1 MKKLLTSMVALLI
14 ISANLNAQFFT
25 KKVKGNGDI
34 ITKTRTVSNYDKI
47 GVAGAFDVKLF
58 KGNEAEITIKADE
71 NLMEYIITEV
81 KNGNLKIKTKKGYN
95 IRASK
100 TIVITIPFDD
110 ISAVSLAGS
119 GDIYSDDVLD
129 TSNLKLSL
137 AGSGDINLGVSTKN
151 LETSIA
157 GSGNMNL
164 KGDSKEYTCSI
175 AGSGNIN
182 AYKLKASKV
191 TVKIAGSGN
200 VKVHATNEIHA
211 KSAGSGNIYYTGN
224 PSVEKTSSAGSGS
237 IVKKN

>member
-47 GVAGAFDVKLF
+47 EVAGAFDVKLF

-182 AYKLKASKV
+182 AYNLNATVV

>member
-1 MKKLLTSMVALLI
+1 MKKLLTSIVALLI

-34 ITKTRTVSNYDKI
+34 ITKTRSVSNYDKI

-58 KGNEAEITIKADE
+58 KGKEGEITIKADE

-81 KNGNLKIKTKKGYN
+81 KNGNLKIKSKKGYN

-100 TIVITIPFDD
+100 TIVITVPFDD

-119 GDIYSDDVLD
+119 GDIYSDDVID
-129 TSNLKLSL
+129 SSNLKLSL
-137 AGSGDINLGVSTKN
+137 AGSGNFNLAISTKK
-151 LETSIA
+151 LTSSIA
-157 GSGNMNL
+157 GSGNLTL
-164 KGDSKEYTCSI
+164 KGDANEFTCSI

-182 AYKLKASKV
+182 AYDLKAKV
-191 TVKIAGSGN
+191 ATVKIAGSGN
-200 VKVHATNEIHA
+200 VKVHVTNEIHA
-211 KSAGSGNIYYTGN
+211 KSAGSGNIYYKGN
-224 PSVEKTSSAGSGS
+224 PSIEKTSSAGSGS